1 MASAP
6 TLVFPKEVLTPLKGK
21 PDATSL
27 QILQQELYQNARAIP
42 SFLGGGQ
49 LGHLGLVMP
58 VQEYLLRPGA
68 QAFHI
73 PVPPGLIPA
82 QAGNATAAQLFEV
95 KRVHDYNSL
104 VFVTYQSVRNALTN
118 QILAAVEPTYLLELC
133 DVDFG
138 FVDVLPSTMLTH
150 LKTTYG
156 QLSGLEIERNR
167 ARLSAAWDP
176 TSPIESLWAR
186 IMEIRRIAAVA
197 GQPID
202 DRAVIALV
210 LPMFE
215 RTGLFMHAVNFW
227 NSLEN
232 NEQTYAFFGTH
243 FTRANKLRVTNLTAG
258 DLNYADANIA
268 TTAPSAL
275 AAVTPPRKNDIGS
288 TTRMT
293 TPVGAIA
300 ENTQMFYCW
309 SHGLSTQSRHT
320 SASCRQPKPGHKKE
334 ATIFNRFGGCNTFRT
349 REDQVSRDTPNA

>member
-1 MASAP
+1 MVSTPA
-6 TLVFPKEVLTPLKGK
+6 LVFPKEVLTPLKGK

-27 QILQQELYQNARAIP
+27 QILQQEIYQNARAVP

-58 VQEYLLRPGA
+58 AAEYLLRPAA
-68 QAFHI
+68 QAFI
-73 PVPPGLIPA
+73 LPVPPGLMAA
-82 QAGNATAAQLFEV
+82 QPQGATASQLFEV
-95 KRVHDYNSL
+95 RRLHDHDSL
-104 VFVTYQSVRNALTN
+104 VFATYQSVRNALTN
-118 QILAAVEPTYLLELC
+118 QILAAVEPTYLLALC
-133 DVDFG
+133 DADFG
-138 FVDVLPSTMLTH
+138 FSDVLPSTMLTH

-156 QLSGLEIERNR
+156 QLTGLEIERNR

-176 TSPIESLWAR
+176 ASPIESLWGR
-186 IMEIRRIAAVA
+186 ITEIRRIAAVA

-215 RTGLFMHAVNFW
+215 RTGLFLHAINFW
-227 NSLEN
+227 NSLEA
-232 NEQTYAFFGTH
+232 NEQTYAFFVTH

-275 AAVTPPRKNDIGS
+275 AAVTPPRNNDTGS

-300 ENTQMFYCW
+300 ESTQMYYCW

-334 ATIFNRFGGCNTFRT
+334 ATIFKRFGGCNTFRT
-349 REDQVSRDTPNA
+349 KEDQVTRDTPNT